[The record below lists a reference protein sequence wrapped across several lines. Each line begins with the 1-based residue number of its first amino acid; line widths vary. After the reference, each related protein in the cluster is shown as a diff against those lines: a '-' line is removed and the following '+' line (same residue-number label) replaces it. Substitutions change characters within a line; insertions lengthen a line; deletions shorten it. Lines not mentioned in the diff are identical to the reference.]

1 MMSGGERMKKER
13 LRSEQIYQA
22 MVDDEAFANLPSLLA
37 RSLGARSCVI
47 HWRDAQHHAEILSHS
62 QYFSDEHM
70 LDYAENFVAHD
81 DWTNRANEREFVNRV
96 WNAEQLVPSA
106 DYQRSVFYN
115 DWIRGMGDDT
125 FHCMGT
131 VMETER
137 GLGIIGLHRGKAQ
150 ATFDGDAIKGL
161 NRNIVHLRRMLTVR
175 ARLIRDSA
183 RIRDLA
189 ALLDCN
195 PAPMLAVNPR
205 GRIVH
210 ANAAAQALL
219 EAGHLIGD
227 PGGQLGAAAPATDR
241 ELALAIARASD
252 PASPSASLVIAT
264 APGGHRIELTLAP
277 VRDRGTGLV
286 LVTVRDPDAQVRSA
300 LQPSGSGER
309 LAPRE
314 LMVARLVGRG
324 LRNREIAEQMGLTE
338 GTVKVYLHNVF
349 AKAGVTTRTELALLV
364 GPQGTRPG

>member
-1 MMSGGERMKKER
+1 MKKER

-22 MVDDEAFANLPSLLA
+22 MVDDEAFANLPALLA
-37 RSLGARSCVI
+37 QSLGARSCVI

-70 LDYAENFVAHD
+70 LNYAENFVEHD
-81 DWTNRANEREFVNRV
+81 DWTNRANERGFVNRV
-96 WNAEQLVPSA
+96 WNAEELVPSP
-106 DYQRSVFYN
+106 DYQRGVFYN
-115 DWIRGMGDDT
+115 EWIRGMGDDT

-131 VMETER
+131 VMETDR
-137 GLGIIGLHRGKAQ
+137 GLGIIGLHRGKGQ
-150 ATFDGDAIKGL
+150 ATFDAEAVKGL

-175 ARLIRDSA
+175 ARLIKNAS

-195 PAPMLAVNPR
+195 PTPMLAVNAR

-210 ANAAAQALL
+210 ANAAADALL
-219 EAGHLIGD
+219 EAGILIGD
-227 PGGQLGAAAPATDR
+227 SGGHLTATMPASNR
-241 ELALAIARASD
+241 ELTQAIARVSD
-252 PASPSASLVIAT
+252 PVAPAASLVIAT
-264 APGGHRIELTLAP
+264 APGGHRLELTLAP

-286 LVTVRDPDAQVRSA
+286 LVTARDPDAQIRSA
-300 LQPSGSGER
+300 LQPGGSGER

-314 LMVARLVGRG
+314 LMVARLVSRG

-349 AKAGVTTRTELALLV
+349 SKAGVATRTELAMLIGSQ
-364 GPQGTRPG
+364 GPCQG